1 MNSVNPTYHI
11 LKIVAQELFD
21 SQITG
26 LTINQLTEV
35 FDVSSKLHMG
45 DFSVMIPKLNK
56 YKKSGY
62 KLPQGKPEEIA
73 QDWAEKINAYFL
85 VLENNN
91 TQSVV
96 KSANS
101 DGSYLNIFVNSS
113 TLISTIVNSVFNM
126 KDLYGC
132 SDIGNGKKIYVEYSS
147 PNIAKPFHAGHLRS
161 TVIGSFLCKIHKC
174 MGYDVISEN
183 YLGDWG
189 KQYGLLA
196 VSYQRYGDPEKLES
210 EPIKHLFELYVKI
223 NQMGETDES
232 IHDEA
237 RAYFK
242 RMECGDEEAL
252 KVWRKMREMSIVEY
266 KKIYNRLGVE
276 FDTYGGESM
285 HSDGMKTQL
294 ALMKEMNI
302 LSYPENGNGA
312 ACVVFPEGS
321 DLGKVVVKKKD
332 GATLYIT
339 RDIAAAVQRWN
350 DHNFHKMYYVVA
362 VQQDLHFKQ
371 LFSILNMMGYEW
383 ANRCEHINFGM
394 VKGMS
399 TRKGDVVFLTDILDE
414 AKEKML
420 DQMIGSEKSKY
431 SEIADPHATS
441 DIIGLSSVYTQ
452 DMSSKRIK
460 GYTFDWDRVTSFEG
474 DTGPYLQYNHARL
487 CGIERKVT
495 EKFGNIIEVIDNG
508 DIDYSLLVEQE
519 ARILAHQISRYPSV
533 VMCAYNTL
541 EPSNI
546 VNYLFNLCHAISSAN
561 SVLNVMRSFNENTDE
576 GRAQGMARLSLFNA
590 AKMVLKQ
597 GLTTLGL
604 QALEKM

>member
-1 MNSVNPTYHI
+1 MNSTNPTHNI
-11 LKIVAQELFD
+11 LSNVAQELFE
-21 SQITG
+21 SNITG
-26 LTINQLTEV
+26 LTVDQLV
-35 FDVSSKLHMG
+35 DAFDISSKLNTG

-73 QDWAEKINAYFL
+73 KKWSEEINSYKGF
-85 VLENNN
+85 
-91 TQSVV
+91 SVI

-101 DGSYLNIFVNSS
+101 DGLYLNIFVNSES
-113 TLISTIVNSVFNM
+113 LISTIVSSVF
-126 KDLYGC
+126 DLGEMYGC
-132 SDIGNGKKIYVEYSS
+132 SDVGQGKKIFVEYSS

-174 MGYDVISEN
+174 MGYEVISEN

-196 VSYQRYGDPEKLES
+196 IAYERYGDPIALEN

-223 NQMGETDES
+223 NQMGERDES

-242 RMECGDEEAL
+242 RMESGDEEAL
-252 KVWRKMREMSIVEY
+252 KIWSKMREMSIAEY

-276 FDTYGGESM
+276 FNSYGGESM
-285 HSDGMKTQL
+285 HSEGMKTQL
-294 ALMKEMNI
+294 ALMEQMNI

-312 ACVVFPEGS
+312 ACVVFPENS

-339 RDIAAAVQRWN
+339 RDIAAAVKRWN
-350 DHNFHKMYYVVA
+350 EHNFHKMYYVVA

-371 LFSILNMMGYEW
+371 LFAILNMMGYEW

-399 TRKGDVVFLTDILDE
+399 TRKGEVVFLTDILDE
-414 AKEKML
+414 AKQKML
-420 DQMIGSEKSKY
+420 EQMIQSEKSKY
-431 SEIADPHATS
+431 SEIVDPDTTS
-441 DIIGLSSVYTQ
+441 DTIGLSSVYTQ

-487 CGIERKVT
+487 CGIQRKVT
-495 EKFGNIIEVIDNG
+495 EKFGDYLEDLN

-519 ARILAHQISRYPSV
+519 ARILAHQISKYPSI
-533 VMCAYNTL
+533 VMCAYNSL

-561 SVLNVMRSFNENTDE
+561 SVLNVMRSFNENTNE
-576 GRAQGMARLSLFNA
+576 GRAQGIARMALFNA
-590 AKMVLKQ
+590 ARMVLKR
-597 GLTTLGL
+597 GLDTLGL
-604 QALEKM
+604 KALEKM